1 MQTVRF
7 IPESDTRR
15 GTFDVKHHS
24 LTLFGKESLLVVV
37 KDTETIFAARLKKL
51 VVIIAEDINLLL
63 GVDGFYDVPCLAAD
77 KLNLLVV

>member
-7 IPESDTRR
+7 IPESDTGG

-24 LTLFGKESLLVVV
+24 LALFGKESLLVVV
-37 KDTETIFAARLKKL
+37 KDTETIFAARLEKL

-63 GVDGFYDVPCLAAD
+63 GVDGLYDVPCLAAD